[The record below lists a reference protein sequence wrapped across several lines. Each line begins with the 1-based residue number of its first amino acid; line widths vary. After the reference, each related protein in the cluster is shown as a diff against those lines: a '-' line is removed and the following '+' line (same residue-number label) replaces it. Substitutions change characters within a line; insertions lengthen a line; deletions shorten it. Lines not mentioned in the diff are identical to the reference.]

1 MTEKKPKALLIGW
14 DGADR
19 EHINPLLDEGLLP
32 TLNSLVEQGTMGN
45 LATLQPVLSPML
57 WNSVATCKFA
67 NKHGFTDSVE
77 RNWTNMT

>member
-19 EHINPLLDEGLLP
+19 EYINPLLDEGLLP
-32 TLNSLVEQGTMGN
+32 TLNSLVEQGTMGI
-45 LATLQPVLSPML
+45 QPVLSPML

-67 NKHGFTDSVE
+67 NKHGIHGFTDSVE